1 MLPPLLSR
9 WLEVFAKLRG
19 GFRIER
25 HEFDDQ
31 AVRSALGAADVD
43 GLAAGLVKRIAIDAG
58 SFKESVRLQL

>member
-25 HEFDDQ
+25 HEFNGE
-31 AVRSALGAADVD
+31 ALRSALGKADID
-43 GLAAGLVKRIAIDAG
+43 GFAAGLVKRIAIDAG